1 MPFPRRDGEC
11 AENRIANLGGLCDS
25 AVIPR
30 NRAGRSTILGH
41 SGDLMP
47 SRLRVAVR
55 ISLAALTLTLAL
67 PPAAI
72 AQQANQDRVE
82 FGRNITIDAGQSAG
96 DISCFNC
103 SVYVRGTVNGDIAVF
118 GGRVVVEGK
127 VKSDIAVFWGTV
139 RLEDGAQAGGDV
151 AVFGGAIRRAP
162 SATIHGDVVSFGR
175 GWVLLPVLVLVAL
188 VWLIVALV
196 VWLVTRNR
204 RAPAPGQTVRQT

>member
-1 MPFPRRDGEC
+1 MRTVSRVSGC
-11 AENRIANLGGLCDS
+11 
-25 AVIPR
+25 
-30 NRAGRSTILGH
+30 TILAFLLTFAIPG
-41 SGDLMP
+41 
-47 SRLRVAVR
+47 
-55 ISLAALTLTLAL
+55 AAF
-67 PPAAI
+67 
-72 AQQANQDRVE
+72 AQQGDQDRVE
-82 FGRNITIDAGQSAG
+82 FGRNITVEAGQTSG

-151 AVFGGAIRRAP
+151 AAFGGAIRRAP
-162 SATIHGDVVSFGR
+162 TAAIHGEVVSFGR
-175 GWVLLPVLVLVAL
+175 GWVLLPVLILVVI
-188 VWLIVALV
+188 VWLIVALI

>member
-1 MPFPRRDGEC
+1 
-11 AENRIANLGGLCDS
+11 
-25 AVIPR
+25 
-30 NRAGRSTILGH
+30 
-41 SGDLMP
+41 MP

-55 ISLAALTLTLAL
+55 ISLAACSLILILSITAL
-67 PPAAI
+67 
-72 AQQANQDRVE
+72 AQQSDQDRVE
-82 FGRNITIDAGQSAG
+82 FGRNITVAAGQSAG

-151 AVFGGAIRRAP
+151 AVFGGAIKRAP
-162 SATIHGDVVSFGR
+162 TATIHGEVVSFGR
-175 GWVLLPVLVLVAL
+175 GWIVLPVVVLVAII
-188 VWLIVALV
+188 WLIIALV

-204 RAPAPGQTVRQT
+204 RTPAPGQAVRQT